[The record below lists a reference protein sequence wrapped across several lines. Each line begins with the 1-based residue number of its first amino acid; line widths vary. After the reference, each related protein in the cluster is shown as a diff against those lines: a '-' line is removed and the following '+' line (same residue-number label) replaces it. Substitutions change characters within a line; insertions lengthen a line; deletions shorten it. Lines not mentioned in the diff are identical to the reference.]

1 MSLFDAYVFIDW
13 SAANRPSLREPTENA
28 VWVGALTLGLHEH
41 PETTYHRTRG
51 DGVSRVLSVLMG
63 HVEEDRRVLVGFDFP
78 YGYPSGFARALGL
91 PLGPRSWW
99 EVWAQLARRA
109 QDTPNN
115 VNNRFA
121 VAAELN
127 SIIVGGGQPGPF
139 WGCPP
144 RRVIENLQR
153 CSPGFPFRAAGGVQL
168 PRLRVVEIPLP
179 KAQETWKLLGIGSV
193 GGQALVGIPYVHM
206 LRSHCK
212 LTGCSQVWPFETGFT
227 QSPSPDK
234 GPFILHAEIWPGV
247 IAKRTEGLRTTD
259 PLLIPDQAQV
269 RATCEWAAELDARN
283 ELGQLFST
291 PNGLNR
297 QQIQICIEEEGWIL
311 GAIQR

>member
-13 SAANRPSLREPTENA
+13 SAANRPSCRKPTENA

-41 PETTYHRTRG
+41 SETTYHRTRG
-51 DGVSRVLSVLMG
+51 DAVSRVLSALMD
-63 HVEEDRRVLVGFDFP
+63 HVEENRRVLVGFDFP

-99 EVWAQLARRA
+99 EVWAGLARRA
-109 QDTPNN
+109 QDARNN

-127 SIIVGGGQPGPF
+127 TVAGGSPPGPF
-139 WGCPP
+139 WGCPAGH
-144 RRVIENLQR
+144 VIENLQR
-153 CSPGFPFRAAGGVQL
+153 WSPGFPFHAAGGAQL
-168 PRLRVVEIPLP
+168 PRLRVVETRLP

-193 GGQALVGIPYVHM
+193 GGQALVGIPYVHT
-206 LRSHCK
+206 LRGHCK

-227 QSPSPDK
+227 QSPSPDH
-234 GPFILHAEIWPGV
+234 GPFVLHAEIWPGV
-247 IAKRTEGLRTTD
+247 IAKKTQELRTTD
-259 PLLIPDQAQV
+259 PLPIPDQAQV
-269 RATCEWAAELDARN
+269 WAMCEWVAELDRQG

-291 PNGLNR
+291 PNGLSQ
-297 QQIQICIEEEGWIL
+297 QQILTCIEEEGWIL
-311 GAIQR
+311 GTI